1 MRFHALAADYDGTL
15 AEEGVVD
22 DTTMRAL
29 ERFAATGRK
38 LVLVTGRE
46 LDQLRTVF
54 PGLEIFDRIVAENGA
69 LLYTPKTGVE
79 RPLAVP
85 PPSRFAEELRRRDVS
100 PLSVGRVIVATLH
113 PHETTVLE
121 VIRELGLEL
130 HVILNK
136 GSVMILPVTVS
147 KATGLAFALEE
158 LALSRHNVVAVGDAE
173 NDHALLDY
181 AEFGVAVANALPTLK
196 QSADRTTRFPRGAGV
211 TELIDDVITTD
222 LGHELGRLT
231 RHRLAIG
238 KTAAGEDV
246 CVTPSG
252 LRLVVSASNARDS
265 RSITSALFEAAL
277 AADYQLCVIDAATE
291 HVGMQGAIIL
301 GTPERA
307 PSLAELVS
315 ALELP
320 KTSVVVCVAAVVAA
334 ERPAFV
340 EEALARVRS
349 ASQNAGHPHFVVLER
364 IEELVDLAG
373 AQPHA
378 FASRDLANVIVTTLH
393 PESLPPALV
402 RHATAMVAV
411 YERERDHARAA
422 LEALGRAAGITLGST
437 ETDAERHDASG
448 ALFWSHPAP
457 PISFTPR

>member
-15 AEEGVVD
+15 AQEGVVD
-22 DTTMRAL
+22 DPTMRAL

-46 LDQLRTVF
+46 LDQLQTVF
-54 PGLEIFDRIVAENGA
+54 PGLGIFDQVVAENGA

-79 RPLAVP
+79 RLLAVP
-85 PPSRFAEELRRRDVS
+85 PPARFAEELRRRGVS

-113 PHETTVLE
+113 PHEATVLE

-130 HVILNK
+130 HVIFNK

-173 NDHALLDY
+173 NDHALLQSVEY
-181 AEFGVAVANALPTLK
+181 GVAVANALPTLK

-222 LGHELGRLT
+222 LAHEVGRLT
-231 RHRLAIG
+231 RHRLALG

-246 CVTPSG
+246 SITPSG
-252 LRLVVSASNARDS
+252 LRLVVTASNARDS
-265 RSITSALFEAAL
+265 RRITSALFESAVAAG
-277 AADYQLCVIDAATE
+277 YQLCVIHGSSE
-291 HVGMQGAIIL
+291 YVSMQGAVIL
-301 GTPERA
+301 GTPDRA
-307 PSLAELVS
+307 PSLAELAS
-315 ALELP
+315 ALALP
-320 KTSVVVCVAAVVAA
+320 KTSVVVCVAAIVAT

-340 EEALARVRS
+340 QEALARARS
-349 ASQNAGHPHFVVLER
+349 SSQHAGHPQFVLLDQ
-364 IEELVDLAG
+364 IEQLVDLAG
-373 AQPHA
+373 ADAHA
-378 FASRDLANVIVTTLH
+378 FASRDLANVVVTTSR

-402 RHATAMVAV
+402 RHATTMVAIG
-411 YERERDHARAA
+411 EREHTHAA
-422 LEALGRAAGITLGST
+422 LDALGRAADLTLVSA
-437 ETDAERHDASG
+437 DANSEGHDASG
-448 ALFWSHPAP
+448 ALFWSHPAAP
-457 PISFTPR
+457 VAFTPR